1 MLGWNIKVE
10 KIKIQKEAKQS
21 TTSLPLPASPKVKV
35 KLINLVLR
43 AFVNESENCASNTVH
58 AACES
63 KS

>member
-1 MLGWNIKVE
+1 MVE

-21 TTSLPLPASPKVKV
+21 TTSLPLPVSPKMKV

-43 AFVNESENCASNTVH
+43 EFVNIGENSASNTAH
-58 AACES
+58 AACEN